1 MDSEGNKKLAE
12 KLRLLLILQT
22 YDHKI
27 KQNRQRLESWPSLV
41 KDLDTQLENANRDLE
56 KAIKELNE
64 IKFRRKDLEAKINDM
79 EGKIKKKYLQLYE
92 VKSNKDYQQMLE
104 EIDEMKAKKS
114 KIEDQVL
121 ELMEQTEAMESKVKE
136 KKAFVASKQ
145 KSVEE
150 AKRELEKEME
160 MLKTSLTHIEKE
172 RQDLSLRVEPE
183 LLSLYTRLMKLRG
196 SALSPVI
203 KGVCQLCH
211 LSIPPQKFIELLRC
225 QTLMSCPNC
234 ERIIYWGEDELF
246 ANIE

>member
-1 MDSEGNKKLAE
+1 MESEGNKELAE

-22 YDHKI
+22 YDQRI
-27 KQNRQRLESWPSLV
+27 KQNRQRLESWPNLV
-41 KDLDTQLENANRDLE
+41 RDLDTEMENLNKDLE
-56 KAIKELNE
+56 KALKELNDT
-64 IKFRRKDLEAKINDM
+64 KFRRKELEAKINDM
-79 EGKIKKKYLQLYE
+79 EVKIKKKYLQLYE

-121 ELMEQTEAMESKVKE
+121 ELMEQTEAMEVKVKE

-145 KSVEE
+145 TAVKE
-150 AKRELEKEME
+150 AKKELQKEME
-160 MLKTSLTHIEKE
+160 TLKESLE
-172 RQDLSLRVEPE
+172 RLERERHNLSLQVDPN
-183 LLSLYTRLMKLRG
+183 LLSLYTKLMELKG
-196 SALSPVI
+196 AALSPVI

-246 ANIE
+246 ANID

>member
-1 MDSEGNKKLAE
+1 MESEGNKELAE

-22 YDHKI
+22 YDQRI
-27 KQNRQRLESWPSLV
+27 KQNRQRLESWPNLV
-41 KDLDTQLENANRDLE
+41 RDLDTEMENLNKDLE
-56 KAIKELNE
+56 KALKELNDT
-64 IKFRRKDLEAKINDM
+64 KFRRKELEAKINDM
-79 EGKIKKKYLQLYE
+79 EVKIKKKYLQLYE

-121 ELMEQTEAMESKVKE
+121 ELMEQTEAMEVKVKE

-145 KSVEE
+145 TAVKE
-150 AKRELEKEME
+150 AKKELQKEME
-160 MLKTSLTHIEKE
+160 TLKESLE
-172 RQDLSLRVEPE
+172 RLERERHNLSLQVDPN
-183 LLSLYTRLMKLRG
+183 LLSLYTRLMELKG
-196 SALSPVI
+196 AALSPVI

-246 ANIE
+246 ANID